1 MVKTRRIERLQAEAR
16 ELGIEGYEEMT
27 IAKLLNALRVERK
40 STSEARDLMSHHT
53 PPTNNPGTTFNIH
66 S

>member
-53 PPTNNPGTTFNIH
+53 PPTTPPGTTFNIH